1 MLEEELTSICVVLE
15 GAAESIQDKELK
27 ALVSRCCGNLSAAAE
42 QARALE
48 NGIPTA
54 EMDFSAERMEIIL
67 PQAARGLSR
76 KTSGCPGC
84 SPSVWRR
91 GNSNGSHQA

>member
-1 MLEEELTSICVVLE
+1 MLEEELTSIGVVLE

-54 EMDFSAERMEIIL
+54 EMDFSAERMEILL
-67 PQAARGLSR
+67 PQADLRLIAQNVKLSGLIAVGMAREER
-76 KTSGCPGC
+76 
-84 SPSVWRR
+84 
-91 GNSNGSHQA
+91 

>member
-54 EMDFSAERMEIIL
+54 EMDFPQREWKSFFPKL
-67 PQAARGLSR
+67 PCGLSR

>member
-15 GAAESIQDKELK
+15 GAAARIQDKDLK

-48 NGIPTA
+48 SGLPTA
-54 EMDFSAERMEIIL
+54 DMDLSTERMEIIL
-67 PQAARGLSR
+67 PQAALRLVAQNIRLSGLLAVGMAGEGR
-76 KTSGCPGC
+76 
-84 SPSVWRR
+84 
-91 GNSNGSHQA
+91 

>member
-48 NGIPTA
+48 NGNPTA

-67 PQAARGLSR
+67 PAQNIRLSGLLAV
-76 KTSGCPGC
+76 GMAEGE
-84 SPSVWRR
+84 
-91 GNSNGSHQA
+91 Q

>member
-15 GAAESIQDKELK
+15 GAAESIQDKDLK

-48 NGIPTA
+48 NGLPTA
-54 EMDFSAERMEIIL
+54 DMDLSAERMEIIL
-67 PQAARGLSR
+67 PQAALRLVAQNIRLSGLLAVGMAGEGR
-76 KTSGCPGC
+76 
-84 SPSVWRR
+84 
-91 GNSNGSHQA
+91 